1 MLFKRGIKIY
11 HYENEIKFISDEV
24 TLKLYNSK
32 IPKVK
37 YQKKDEL
44 ILYLQYFVSI
54 VRFKIVC

>member
-11 HYENEIKFISDEV
+11 HHENEINISDEE